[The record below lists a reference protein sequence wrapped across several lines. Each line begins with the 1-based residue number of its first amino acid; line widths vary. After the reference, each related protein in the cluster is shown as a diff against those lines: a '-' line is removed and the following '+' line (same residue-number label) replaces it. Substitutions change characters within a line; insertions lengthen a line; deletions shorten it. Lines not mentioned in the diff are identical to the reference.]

1 MSDFVIHAS
10 EESFEADVLRSEI
23 PVLVDFYADWCAPC
37 RRLAPVI
44 DELAEEFDED
54 LRIVKVNVDDNASLA
69 VQYGIQSIPTLIFFK
84 GGQEVA
90 KTVGAPPKP
99 RLVQEIAEVL
109 AG

>member
-10 EESFEADVLRSEI
+10 DESFEADVLESEI

-54 LRIVKVNVDDNASLA
+54 LRVVKVNVDDNASLA

-84 GGQEVA
+84 GGQPVA

>member
-1 MSDFVIHAS
+1 MSDFIIYTS
-10 EESFEADVLRSEI
+10 DESFEEDVLQSDV

-44 DELAEEFDED
+44 DELAEEFDGD
-54 LRIVKVNVDDNASLA
+54 MRFVKVNVDDNASLA
-69 VQYGIQSIPTLIFFK
+69 VQFGIQSIPTLIFFQ

-90 KTVGAPPKP
+90 KAVGAPPKP
-99 RLVQEIAEVL
+99 RLVQEIARVL

>member
-10 EESFEADVLRSEI
+10 DESFEADVLESEL

-44 DELAEEFDED
+44 DELAEEYDED
-54 LRIVKVNVDDNASLA
+54 VRFVKVNVDDNASLA
-69 VQYGIQSIPTLIFFK
+69 VQYGVQSIPTLIFFR
-84 GGQEVA
+84 GGQQLERI
-90 KTVGAPPKP
+90 VGAPPKP
-99 RLVQEIAEVL
+99 RLVEEIAHFL

>member
-1 MSDFVIHAS
+1 MAGSIIHAS
-10 EESFEADVLRSEI
+10 DESFESDVLRSEI

-44 DELAEEFDED
+44 DELAEEYNGDMRF
-54 LRIVKVNVDDNASLA
+54 VKVNVDDNASLA
-69 VQYGIQSIPTLIFFK
+69 VQFGVQSIPTLIFFK
-84 GGQEVA
+84 GGQQVA

-99 RLVQEIAEVL
+99 RLVQEIAQIL

>member
-1 MSDFVIHAS
+1 MSDFVIHTSDENFETDVLAS
-10 EESFEADVLRSEI
+10 EL

-44 DELAEEFDED
+44 DELAEEYDGD
-54 LRIVKVNVDDNASLA
+54 LRFVKVNVDDNVSLA
-69 VQYGIQSIPTLIFFK
+69 VQFGIQSIPTLIFFK

-90 KTVGAPPKP
+90 KAVGAPPKP
-99 RLVQEIAEVL
+99 RLVEEILQVL

>member
-1 MSDFVIHAS
+1 MSGSIIHAS
-10 EESFEADVLRSEI
+10 DESFESDVLRSEI

-44 DELAEEFDED
+44 DELAEEYNGDMRF
-54 LRIVKVNVDDNASLA
+54 VKVNVDDNASLA
-69 VQYGIQSIPTLIFFK
+69 VQFGVQSIPTLIFFK
-84 GGQEVA
+84 GGQQVA

-99 RLVQEIAEVL
+99 RLVQEIAQIL

>member
-1 MSDFVIHAS
+1 MSEFVIHAS
-10 EESFEADVLRSEI
+10 DESFEADVLESEI

-54 LRIVKVNVDDNASLA
+54 LRVVKVNVDDNASLA
-69 VQYGIQSIPTLIFFK
+69 VQFGIQSIPTLIFFK
-84 GGQEVA
+84 GGEQVA

>member
-10 EESFEADVLRSEI
+10 DESFEADVLRSEI